1 MSELPPGRAGFF
13 HLMRYLRDPYGATL
27 RLFARYGDP
36 QTVRALG
43 SRMVV
48 TGDPALADIILRAP
62 PDQYEAFGVDL
73 LAPALGTESLMMLSG
88 ERHRVARKLLM
99 PPFHGARMRHYGA
112 VIREVTLAEIRRWPR
127 GRAFAV
133 QPTTRTI
140 SLRVIL
146 RAVLGLRTPEDLAR
160 FEPLIIK
167 GIDALRPSLLFIK
180 ALQHEFG
187 GIGPWARF
195 RRLSRR
201 CEDFIYTE
209 LAARREAGFSGD
221 DILSLITSARY
232 DDGSAMTD
240 RQIFETLMTVIV
252 AGHETTAIAIAWAL
266 WFLLRDPASLTRLRE
281 ELATVEAD
289 DVDAIA
295 KLPYLDAVCQ
305 ETLRVRPIAPSIVRL
320 LRQPMTLAG
329 YTVPAG
335 CSVSISMIALH
346 RHPSLYEDP
355 DAFRP
360 ERFLERKYGPHEL
373 MPFGG
378 GSRRCLGAAFA
389 TYEMKVVLAT
399 MLGAPDLALR
409 LASPAATIGAAPRNT
424 VIGPRKPIEI
434 VAEKP
439 ERRLAEALV
448 LPTP

>member
-13 HLMRYLRDPYGATL
+13 HLIRYLRDPYAATM

-36 QTVRALG
+36 NTVRALG
-43 SRMVV
+43 TRMVV
-48 TGDPALADIILRAP
+48 TGDPEHVDTILRAP
-62 PDQYEAFGVDL
+62 PDQYDAFGVDF

-88 ERHRVARKLLM
+88 ERHRAARKLLA

-112 VIREVTLAEIRRWPR
+112 VIREATLAELGTWPR

-133 QPTTRTI
+133 QPSTRTI

-146 RAVLGLRTPEDLAR
+146 RAVLGLRTPEDLER
-160 FEPLIIK
+160 FETLVIK

-180 ALQHEFG
+180 ALQHELG

-195 RRLSRR
+195 RRLSRQ
-201 CEDFIYTE
+201 CEDFIDAE
-209 LAARREAGFSGD
+209 LAARREAGFTGE
-221 DILSLITSARY
+221 DILSLIMSARY
-232 DDGSAMTD
+232 DDGEAMTD
-240 RQIFETLMTVIV
+240 RQIFDTLMTIIV

-266 WFLLRDPASLTRLRE
+266 WFLLREPAILERLRA
-281 ELATVEAD
+281 ELASVGAD

-305 ETLRVRPIAPSIVRL
+305 ETLRIRPIAPSIVRL
-320 LRQPMTLAG
+320 LRQPMELAG
-329 YTVPAG
+329 YTLPAG
-335 CSVSISMIALH
+335 TCVSASIIALH
-346 RHPSLYEDP
+346 RHPSLYDDP

-360 ERFLERKYGPHEL
+360 ERFVGRKYGPHEL

-389 TYEMKVVLAT
+389 LYEMKVVLAT
-399 MLGAPDLALR
+399 ILGAPGLSLR
-409 LASPAATIGAAPRNT
+409 LANPTAEVGVAPRNT
-424 VIGPRKPIEI
+424 VIGPRRPI
-434 VAEKP
+434 K
-439 ERRLAEALV
+439 LV
-448 LPTP
+448 VTDAA